1 MLIILDRDGV
11 INYES
16 TAYIKCP
23 AEWIPI
29 PGSLEAI
36 ARLNRAG
43 HCVVIMTNQ
52 AGVGRGYYDE
62 AMLAN
67 IHEKLHS
74 ELAKVGGAVANIY
87 YCPHHPDDNCDCR
100 KPKPG
105 MLQAIARDFPSEWP
119 HRLVIGDSWRDVEA
133 ARAMQCEAWLVL
145 TGVGQECVDAGQI
158 PADVPLFADLNTAV
172 DVLLKRS
179 GDN

>member
-23 AEWIPI
+23 DEWIPL

-36 ARLNRAG
+36 AQLKQAG
-43 HCVVIMTNQ
+43 HRVVIMTNQ

-62 AMLAN
+62 AMLAK
-67 IHEKLHS
+67 IHDKLHG
-74 ELAKVGGAVANIY
+74 ELAKLGATLDHIY
-87 YCPHHPDDNCDCR
+87 YCPHHPDDHCGCR

-105 MLQAIARDFPSEWP
+105 MLEAIARDFPDDWSS
-119 HRLVIGDSWRDVEA
+119 RLVIGDSWRDVQA
-133 ARAMQCEAWLVL
+133 AQAMACDVWLVL
-145 TGVGQECVDAGQI
+145 TGVGQESIDAGTI
-158 PADVPLFADLNTAV
+158 PQDIPVFENLKAAADCILAL
-172 DVLLKRS
+172 
-179 GDN
+179 